1 MDCEEESDK
10 QVKGYVPSPEENP
23 LPVISQEDDTKLK
36 RKLLDEFV
44 EAGAEKMKVYLRI
57 RPFTAEEVRNKDDQ
71 GCLQVENTHTLK
83 MKAPKDSTTF
93 KNCFYEL
100 HRVQQRFTV
109 SHIFC
114 DRANQQEVFDGCV
127 FQPVK
132 NFIDGQNCLLFAY
145 GITSSG
151 KTYTMQGTPQEPGV
165 IPRALDTLFNSIK
178 GRQIQGI
185 PFKPR
190 FFCEVVRLTPKEEK
204 QEISHKENILK
215 CWYKYEDSDNSI
227 ATNDPFCN
235 FTRCNSTQ
243 SLYSEDSLNSTS
255 TSKTLHDSLE
265 KTGIDGERVHEASC
279 VSVEEQGN
287 ILFSVWISFAEIY
300 NEYIFDLLEPLT
312 QGRKRSTLR
321 LAEDKNGNVY
331 IKGLQEICVSSAE
344 EACRLLNIGQKNLRI
359 AATKLN
365 QQSSRSHCIFSIRL
379 VRVVDVAKPHNA
391 RISKLSF
398 CDLAGSERCCK
409 THNTGERLKEAGNIN
424 TSLLVLG
431 RCIEALRHN
440 QLHKEKKVVPFRES
454 KLTRLFQAFFTG
466 KGQASMI
473 VNVNQCASMYDETL
487 AVMKFSSIARQ
498 IVTTDWHDPQKS
510 SVVSKVVS
518 RLTEAWA
525 MSSHRWSSFSRGR
538 QVAKASTSIMEEES
552 LVEEEEVE
560 EEETANPEESK
571 VDEVY
576 QKLIQL
582 VKFLEQELID
592 AKRQMARMEIDI
604 RAEVCQEYSELF
616 VEIENT
622 YNEHLR
628 QAEENAEELMEKR
641 LEIMQKA
648 LCNSRKRAR
657 MEDDIDASESF
668 EVDKDPSVEI
678 EAVKKQLEQL
688 KEELQCIRKE
698 NQKLTEDNTRI
709 QFEQE
714 ARKQNL
720 NLEIEKEESIKKQLE
735 ELEIKFE
742 CVTKENA
749 ELLKLNSSIVGE
761 NHDLKEEK
769 ERDKSHL
776 SSVTQEQELMKCKMA
791 TLENSISTLIS
802 EKETLYE
809 NYSKLK
815 EDYEKID
822 LVALEYK
829 IEELSAEL
837 KTALNEKETWKCKF
851 QETEQQLDEVLKEKN
866 LKSLGSM
873 NNEMKNETR
882 SLLKEE
888 ISDLENQKQIIS
900 NEKCKLEIELKDLQ
914 RKNEEITKQNN
925 SLQEVLENFK
935 KDKSKL
941 LAERDAQFFEENSKD
956 LSVKEEKGDVLSDQ
970 ISYMENQKEY
980 LTNGKFEIKIATL
993 QRENEDLVKKY
1004 NALQEIVEN
1013 LKKDIILLSDEK
1025 KELQVEL
1032 FEENNKISFTQ
1043 KENETLRSSVKEMQT
1058 TQDKLISEK
1067 QTLLSQITH
1076 LEKEVPRL
1084 NEENDTVNYKL
1095 IEEVKNKGCLIK
1107 EKDKLKA
1114 KLFDLENE
1122 YEILC
1127 KENRKVHLEM
1137 EKCSIE
1143 LQNKS
1148 ADVESLSSQMKNY
1161 QLEKKQLQEEKES
1174 VHTEMIELKKWID
1187 PIKEERSCLTKQVE
1201 ELSSEKVH
1209 FMDKITTLQSDITSL
1224 KEKIE
1229 MINNE
1234 NNILISEKEGLKIEK
1249 MKNNEFVSQL
1259 TKNQEDIEVQLKVAK
1274 QHLQNVISQVE
1285 DFKSENKNLRCQL
1298 DNIRI
1303 VYEGLAVEIGL
1314 EDDPQKTIAEKSQ
1327 DLKSNIQFIVKNKN
1341 KLETSLKGV
1350 EKILEEKT
1358 VLCERLSERIQEFEM
1373 TQEQQELHLNYITD
1387 LEERLEKKDERISK
1401 LEAKLASIST
1411 EDAYES
1417 ASTTS
1422 SRRKKKIDF
1431 ISDDTEKWKGQVAK
1445 LEVQLSE
1452 ERDQHQVEL
1461 QQLLELKKQVEEEL
1475 RENQANVQKLPKPRN
1490 NVKDTKTNAS
1500 SVLQPKVADNEN
1512 NVSETEVAKSTR
1524 KMRKTRQRNQTRT
1537 ISTRLSS
1544 FSEDDFEEPKQLP
1557 PHRRKRTRKQKQQEI
1572 ESYNQEEQT
1581 VEKETTEDVNE
1592 KSPLKKFGDY
1602 LRGKSPGLGAVADKV
1617 INTFL
1622 GHNEEGNHSENEIKQ
1637 VKLEE
1642 SSLVKRRKRQLYK
1655 ENNTEPLNCSPQVEN
1670 SNSASPHTIVR
1681 RKLRKR
1687 N

>member
-57 RPFTAEEVRNKDDQ
+57 RPFTAEEVRNRDDQ
-71 GCLQVENTHTLK
+71 GCLQVENTHTLI

-93 KNCFYEL
+93 KNCSYEL
-100 HRVQQRFTV
+100 HRVQQKFTV

-114 DRANQQEVFDGCV
+114 DKANQQEVFDGCV

-185 PFKPR
+185 PFKPH
-190 FFCEVVRLTPKEEK
+190 FFSEVVRLTPKEEK
-204 QEISHKENILK
+204 QEISHKENVLK

-227 ATNDPFCN
+227 ATNDLFCN
-235 FTRCNSTQ
+235 FTHCNSTQ
-243 SLYSEDSLNSTS
+243 SLYSEDSLNSTN

-265 KTGIDGERVHEASC
+265 KTVDGERVHEASC

-300 NEYIFDLLEPLT
+300 NECIFDLLEPLT
-312 QGRKRSTLR
+312 QGRKRNTLR
-321 LAEDKNGNVY
+321 LAEDRNGNVY

-365 QQSSRSHCIFSIRL
+365 QHSSRSHCIFSIRL

-510 SVVSKVVS
+510 SVVSNVVS

-538 QVAKASTSIMEEES
+538 QVAKASMSIMEEES
-552 LVEEEEVE
+552 LVEEEEAE
-560 EEETANPEESK
+560 EEDTGNPEESK
-571 VDEVY
+571 ADDVY

-604 RAEVCQEYSELF
+604 REEVCQEYSELF
-616 VEIENT
+616 VKIENT

-648 LCNSRKRAR
+648 LFNSRKRAR
-657 MEDDIDASESF
+657 MEDDFEASESF
-668 EVDKDPSVEI
+668 EIDKDPSEEI
-678 EAVKKQLEQL
+678 EALKKQLEQL
-688 KEELQCIRKE
+688 QEELQIIRKE
-698 NQKLTEDNTRI
+698 NEKLTEDNTRI
-709 QFEQE
+709 QFEKE
-714 ARKQNL
+714 ARKHNL
-720 NLEIEKEESIKKQLE
+720 NLEIEKEEGFKKQLE

-742 CVTKENA
+742 CLTKENA
-749 ELLKLNSSIVGE
+749 ELLKQNSSIVGE
-761 NHDLKEEK
+761 NHDLKEQK
-769 ERDKSHL
+769 ERDKFHL
-776 SSVTQEQELMKCKMA
+776 LSVIQEQELMNSKVA
-791 TLENSISTLIS
+791 TLENSVSTLIS

-815 EDYEKID
+815 EEYEKID
-822 LVALEYK
+822 LIALEYK
-829 IEELSAEL
+829 IEEISAEL
-837 KTALNEKETWKCKF
+837 KNALNEKEIWKCKS
-851 QETEQQLDEVLKEKN
+851 QEIEQELDEVLKEKSV
-866 LKSLGSM
+866 LYQQYKSLENI
-873 NNEMKNETR
+873 NNERKNETG
-882 SLLKEE
+882 SLIKEKL
-888 ISDLENQKQIIS
+888 SDLENQKQLIL
-900 NEKCKLEIELKDLQ
+900 NEKYKLEIEIKDLQ

-941 LAERDAQFFEENSKD
+941 LHFRNAECFEGNKD
-956 LSVKEEKGDVLSDQ
+956 LSENEQKDNLLSDQ
-970 ISYMENQKEY
+970 VENRKEY
-980 LTNGKFEIKIATL
+980 LANGEFEIKIATL
-993 QRENEDLVKKY
+993 QRENEDLIKKY
-1004 NALQEIVEN
+1004 SVLQEIVGN
-1013 LKKDIILLSDEK
+1013 LKQEIVLLSDAK
-1025 KELQVEL
+1025 NKLQVEL
-1032 FEENNKISFTQ
+1032 CDENNKILFAQ
-1043 KENETLRSSVKEMQT
+1043 KENEMFQSSVKEMQT
-1058 TQDKLISEK
+1058 TQDKLICEK

-1076 LEKEVPRL
+1076 LEEEVARL
-1084 NEENDTVNYKL
+1084 NEKNYTFNYKL
-1095 IEEVKNKGCLIK
+1095 IEEVKNKSCLIK

-1114 KLFDLENE
+1114 KLYDLETE
-1122 YEILC
+1122 HEMVC
-1127 KENRKVHLEM
+1127 KENRKIHLEM

-1148 ADVESLSSQMKNY
+1148 ADVENLSSQIKNY
-1161 QLEKKQLQEEKES
+1161 QLEKQQLQEEKES
-1174 VHTEMIELKKWID
+1174 IHTEIMELKKLIET
-1187 PIKEERSCLTKQVE
+1187 IKEEKSSLVKQAE

-1224 KEKIE
+1224 QEKIE
-1229 MINNE
+1229 IINKE
-1234 NNILISEKEGLKIEK
+1234 NNMLISEKEDLKIEK
-1249 MKNNEFVSQL
+1249 ARNNEFLSHL
-1259 TKNQEDIEVQLKVAK
+1259 TKNKEDIESQLKVTK
-1274 QHLQNVISQVE
+1274 QYLQDVSSQVE
-1285 DFKSENKNLRCQL
+1285 NLKGENKNLKCQL
-1298 DNIRI
+1298 DN
-1303 VYEGLAVEIGL
+1303 VFEELAFEIGL
-1314 EDDPQKTIAEKSQ
+1314 KEEPQKTIVEKSQ
-1327 DLKSNIQFIVKNKN
+1327 ELKSNIQCIVKNKK
-1341 KLETSLKGV
+1341 KLETNLRDV

-1358 VLCERLSERIQEFEM
+1358 VLCECLSEKIQQREM
-1373 TQEQQELHLNYITD
+1373 TQEQQEIHLNYIKD
-1387 LEERLEKKDERISK
+1387 LEERLEKKDECISK
-1401 LEAKLASIST
+1401 LEAKMATIST
-1411 EDAYES
+1411 EEANES
-1417 ASTTS
+1417 ASATMS
-1422 SRRKKKIDF
+1422 SRRKNKIDF
-1431 ISDDTEKWKGQVAK
+1431 MSDDTEKLKAQIAK
-1445 LEVQLSE
+1445 LEIQLLE
-1452 ERDQHQVEL
+1452 ERDQHQVEI

-1475 RENQANVQKLPKPRN
+1475 RENEANAHKLPKPRKN
-1490 NVKDTKTNAS
+1490 TNYSETNAS
-1500 SVLQPKVADNEN
+1500 SVLQPKIANNEN
-1512 NVSETEVAKSTR
+1512 NVSETELTKSTR
-1524 KMRKTRQRNQTRT
+1524 KMRKTRQRNQTRAA
-1537 ISTRLSS
+1537 STRLLS

-1557 PHRRKRTRKQKQQEI
+1557 SRRRKRTRKQRQQEV
-1572 ESYNQEEQT
+1572 ESHSQEEQT
-1581 VEKETTEDVNE
+1581 VKNEPTEDVNE

-1602 LRGKSPGLGAVADKV
+1602 LRGKSPGLGAVDKV

-1622 GHNEEGNHSENEIKQ
+1622 GYNEENHSDNGDKQ
-1637 VKLEE
+1637 VKVEE

-1655 ENNTEPLNCSPQVEN
+1655 ENNIEPLNCSPQVEN
-1670 SNSASPHTIVR
+1670 INSTSPHTIVR